1 MTSCAPGKE
10 CSRHE
15 KIEIVNRVLTDGWA
29 QSIRVILEDI
39 ELSDE
44 NLLELKQFR
53 PNEQVMVE
61 LSPVQVSLFDVKKQ
75 QVAGASG
82 QNGQELLGDVGEE
95 EEFISFIEDEE
106 QSDEK
111 VRKEWSFG

>member
-1 MTSCAPGKE
+1 MRKADFTATIN
-10 CSRHE
+10 

-44 NLLELKQFR
+44 NLLELKQFQ

-61 LSPVQVSLFDVKKQ
+61 LSPVQVSLFDAEKQ
-75 QVAGASG
+75 QATGVPG
-82 QNGQELLGDVGEE
+82 QNGQELLGDAGGE

>member
-1 MTSCAPGKE
+1 MRKADFTAKIK
-10 CSRHE
+10 
-15 KIEIVNRVLTDGWA
+15 KIEIVSWVLTDGWA
-29 QSIRVILEDI
+29 QSIRAILEDI

-82 QNGQELLGDVGEE
+82 QNGQELLGDAGEE

>member
-1 MTSCAPGKE
+1 MRKADFTARVK
-10 CSRHE
+10 

-75 QVAGASG
+75 QAVGAPG
-82 QNGQELLGDVGEE
+82 QNGQELLGDAGGE